1 MIRDLRYTIVLLVGL
16 SILVSCGRRAEEA
29 EELYA
34 PQIDPAR
41 FVAQVDNEFF
51 PLVPGTTFLYEQA
64 SGGERVE
71 IHVTDERR
79 EVMGVNCVVVRNR
92 EYEDEELVEETLDWY
107 AQDMDGNVW
116 YFGEDTK
123 EFEGGELVSTAGSW
137 EAGVDGALPGII
149 MKGQPIVGESY
160 RQEYYKGHAE
170 DMGEVLRL
178 GDTVTVPYGSF
189 EDVLVTR
196 EWTPLEPG
204 AEEQKYFAP
213 GVGLIL
219 EVEDDDRMELVS
231 VTGGVVG
238 GS

>member
-1 MIRDLRYTIVLLVGL
+1 
-16 SILVSCGRRAEEA
+16 VSCGRRAEES

-71 IHVTDERR
+71 VYVTDERR
-79 EVMGVNCVVVRNR
+79 EVMGVSCVVVRDR
-92 EYEDEELVEETLDWY
+92 EYKDEELVEETLDWY
-107 AQDMDGNVW
+107 AQDVDGNVW

-123 EFEGGELVSTAGSW
+123 ELEGGEVVSTAGSW

-160 RQEYYKGHAE
+160 RQEYYKEHAE

-189 EDVLVTR
+189 EAVLVTR

-204 AEEQKYFAP
+204 AEEQKYYAP

-219 EVEDDDRMELVS
+219 EVEDGDRMELVS